1 MGVHDEKRIRATKS
15 DLKSL
20 GIEPKSDVNVE
31 ELHELAD
38 AIKQSMYED
47 YKLAYSDEGGKYE
60 VEASATL
67 TPFSHHKSKP
77 EL

>member
-1 MGVHDEKRIRATKS
+1 M
-15 DLKSL
+15 
-20 GIEPKSDVNVE
+20 E

-60 VEASATL
+60 VEAKATL
-67 TPFSHHKSKP
+67 TPFSHLKP
-77 EL
+77 GP